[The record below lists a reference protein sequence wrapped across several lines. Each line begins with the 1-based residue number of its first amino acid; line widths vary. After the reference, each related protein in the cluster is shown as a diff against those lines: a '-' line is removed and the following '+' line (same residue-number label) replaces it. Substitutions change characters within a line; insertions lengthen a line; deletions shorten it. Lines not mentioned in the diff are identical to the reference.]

1 MAGMFMDRI
10 ATKTLAEIY
19 LQQGH
24 LQEAY
29 QIFKALA
36 ERDPNN
42 MEIKLRLEELGK
54 QLHPSSL
61 LPHPPLRSKEEKI
74 RFLERWLI
82 NIRERKRG

>member
-1 MAGMFMDRI
+1 MFMDRM

-29 QIFKALA
+29 EIYKTLA

-42 MEIKLRLEELGK
+42 KEIMLKLEELTK
-54 QLHPSSL
+54 QLNPSSP
-61 LPHPPLRSKEEKI
+61 LPHPSPRSKEEQI
-74 RFLERWLI
+74 RFLERWLVH
-82 NIRERKRG
+82 IRGRRRG